1 MNVTE
6 LARKLKVTPK
16 ELLEKLPLMGFHIGV
31 RAIKIDPRTAQRIL
45 KEWHILKKKLDLQ
58 TRSAIRRAESAS
70 SEPQVRLEVKVPNL
84 IVVRDFAT
92 ILNIPVNKVLGE
104 LMKNSIFAS
113 LNQQIDFET
122 ASIIGSDLGFDVKL
136 DEKNET
142 EVDERGTEKLKNII
156 QKTGESSLSVR
167 PPVIV
172 VMGHVD
178 HGKTKLLDAI
188 RKTNV
193 MGGEAGGITQHI
205 GAYQVTRKEKLLT
218 FIDTPGHEAFTA
230 MRSRGAKIADVAIL
244 VVAAD
249 DSVMPQTIEAYRIIE
264 AAKLPFVVAINK
276 IDKPEANIDRVKQD
290 LSTKLNL
297 TPEDWGGKTVCV
309 PISAREGQGIED
321 LLDIILL
328 TADVEAENMRANSD
342 AMAAGTII
350 ESHVDKGAG
359 PVATVLVQNGTLRTG
374 DSLVFNGIDYGKVR
388 NLKNYRGEVISEAGP
403 STPVKIVGLKI
414 APEIGDILES
424 GQGIKTNLKVTKKV
438 SQKTESKFHQ
448 AEDESIKKVNLIIR
462 GDVLGSVEA
471 IEESLAKI
479 ASSDVRAN
487 IIARGLGNI
496 NEGDVVK
503 AETTKAIILGFNVK
517 PSPKAEQIARDKNV
531 TIKNYRIIYD
541 LINDVKAEMQN
552 LLEPEIKR
560 VELGKLEIKA
570 IFRTE
575 GKEQIFGGVVKEG
588 VVEKEAS
595 FEIERAGEIIGLG
608 QLLSLQSGREE
619 VKDVLAG
626 QECGMKAKSD
636 PLLTGD
642 ILYFYKEQKIVKKL

>member
-6 LARKLKVTPK
+6 LARKLKITPK
-16 ELLEKLPLMGFHIGV
+16 ELLEKLPLMGFHVGL

-45 KEWHILKKKLDLQ
+45 KEWHVMKKKLDLQ
-58 TRSAIRRAESAS
+58 TRSAIRRQEEAS
-70 SEPQVRLEVKVPNL
+70 TEPKIRREVKVPNL

-122 ASIIGSDLGFDVKL
+122 ASIIGADLGFDIL
-136 DEKNET
+136 ADEQNEN
-142 EVDERGTEKLKNII
+142 EADERGTEKLQDII
-156 QKTGESSLSVR
+156 NKTGEASLVTR

-188 RKTNV
+188 RQTDV
-193 MGGEAGGITQHI
+193 VAGEAGGITQHI
-205 GAYQVTRKEKLLT
+205 GAYQVTRKDKVLT

-249 DSVMPQTIEAYRIIE
+249 DGVMPQTVEAYRIIE

-276 IDKPEANIDRVKQD
+276 IDKPDANLDRVKQD
-290 LSTKLNL
+290 LSSRLNL
-297 TPEDWGGKTVCV
+297 VPEDWGGKTICA
-309 PISAREGQGIED
+309 PISARVGTGIED
-321 LLDIILL
+321 LLDMILL
-328 TADVEAENMRANSD
+328 TADVEVESMRANPN
-342 AMAAGTII
+342 APAAGTII

-359 PVATVLVQNGTLRTG
+359 PVATVLVQNGTLRVN

-388 NLKNYRGEVISEAGP
+388 NLKNYRGETILEAGP
-403 STPVKIVGLKI
+403 STPVKIIGLKI

-424 GQGIKTNLKVTKKV
+424 GEGTKTSFKNFKKTNHK
-438 SQKTESKFHQ
+438 SESKFHG
-448 AEDESIKKVNLIIR
+448 ADDDSIKKVNLIIR

-487 IIARGLGNI
+487 IISRGLGNI
-496 NEGDVVK
+496 NEGDIIK
-503 AETTKAIILGFNVK
+503 AETTKSKVLGFNVK
-517 PSPKAEQIARDKNV
+517 ASPQAEQIARDKNV
-531 TIKNYRIIYD
+531 VIKNYRIIYN

-575 GKEQIFGGVVKEG
+575 GKEQIFGGVVKTG
-588 VVEKEAS
+588 LVEKDAKY
-595 FEIERAGEIIGLG
+595 EIERNQELVGTGF
-608 QLLSLQSGREE
+608 LLMLQSGRME
-619 VKDVLAG
+619 VSDVQAG
-626 QECGMKAKSD
+626 QECGMKGKGD
-636 PLLTGD
+636 LLEIGD
-642 ILYFYKEQKIVKKL
+642 ILYFYKEDKIVKKL

>member
-1 MNVTE
+1 
-6 LARKLKVTPK
+6 
-16 ELLEKLPLMGFHIGV
+16 
-31 RAIKIDPRTAQRIL
+31 
-45 KEWHILKKKLDLQ
+45 
-58 TRSAIRRAESAS
+58 
-70 SEPQVRLEVKVPNL
+70 
-84 IVVRDFAT
+84 
-92 ILNIPVNKVLGE
+92 
-104 LMKNSIFAS
+104 
-113 LNQQIDFET
+113 
-122 ASIIGSDLGFDVKL
+122 
-136 DEKNET
+136 
-142 EVDERGTEKLKNII
+142 
-156 QKTGESSLSVR
+156 
-167 PPVIV
+167 
-172 VMGHVD
+172 MGHVD

-188 RKTNV
+188 RQTNV

-276 IDKPEANIDRVKQD
+276 IDKADANIDRVKQD
-290 LSTKLNL
+290 LSAKLNL
-297 TPEDWGGKTVCV
+297 IPEDWGGKTACV
-309 PISAREGQGIED
+309 PISAREGLGIED
-321 LLDIILL
+321 LLDILLL
-328 TADVEAENMRANSD
+328 TADVEAENMRANTATS
-342 AMAAGTII
+342 AAGTII

-359 PVATVLVQNGTLRTG
+359 PVATVLIQNGTLRTG

-388 NLKNYRGEVISEAGP
+388 NLKNYRGEVITEAGP

-424 GQGIKTNLKVTKKV
+424 GIGEKTNLKIIKK
-438 SQKTESKFHQ
+438 SNQKTESKFHH
-448 AEDESIKKVNLIIR
+448 ADDDSIKKINLIIR

-479 ASSDVRAN
+479 ASADVRAN
-487 IIARGLGNI
+487 VIARGLGNI

-503 AETTKAIILGFNVK
+503 AETTKSILIGFNVK

-541 LINDVKAEMQN
+541 LINDIKAEMQN

-560 VELGKLEIKA
+560 VELGKLEVKA

-588 VVEKEAS
+588 AVEKESS
-595 FEIERAGEIIGLG
+595 FEIERLGEIIGLG

-636 PLLTGD
+636 LLQTGD

>member
-588 VVEKEAS
+588 VVEKEAA

>member
-16 ELLEKLPLMGFHIGV
+16 ELLEKLPLMGFHIGQ

-45 KEWHILKKKLDLQ
+45 KEWHVMKKKLELQ
-58 TRSAIRRAESAS
+58 QRTALRRQEAASNEPQIRR
-70 SEPQVRLEVKVPNL
+70 EVKIPNL
-84 IVVRDFAT
+84 IIVRDFAT

-122 ASIIGSDLGFDVKL
+122 ASIIGADLGFDVKL
-136 DEKNET
+136 DEKNES
-142 EVDERGTEKLKNII
+142 EVDERGTEKLQNII
-156 QKTGESSLSVR
+156 NKTGEESLTTR

-188 RKTNV
+188 RTTNV
-193 MGGEAGGITQHI
+193 VAGEAGGITQHI

-249 DSVMPQTIEAYRIIE
+249 DGVMPQTIEAYRIIE

-276 IDKPEANIDRVKQD
+276 IDKADADINRVKQD
-290 LSTKLNL
+290 LATKLNL

-309 PISAREGQGIED
+309 PISARDGLGIED

-328 TADVEAENMRANSD
+328 TADVEVESMKANTN
-342 AMAAGTII
+342 APAAGTII

-374 DSLVFNGIDYGKVR
+374 DPLVFNGVDYGKVR
-388 NLKNYRGEVISEAGP
+388 NLKNYRGEVITEAGP
-403 STPVKIVGLKI
+403 STPVKIIGLKI

-424 GQGIKTNLKVTKKV
+424 GLGEKTNLKVIKKTNK
-438 SQKTESKFHQ
+438 QGDSKFQ
-448 AEDESIKKVNLIIR
+448 TAEDENIKKVNLIIR

-471 IEESLAKI
+471 IEESLAKV
-479 ASSDVRAN
+479 ASIEVRAN

-517 PSPKAEQIARDKNV
+517 PSPKAEQIARDKGV
-531 TIKNYRIIYD
+531 VIRNYKIIYD
-541 LINDVKAEMQN
+541 LINDIKQEMQN

-560 VELGKLEIKA
+560 IDLGKLEIKA

-588 VVEKEAS
+588 VAEKDANFEVE
-595 FEIERAGEIIGLG
+595 RDGEIISEGK
-608 QLLSLQSGREE
+608 LLSLQSGREE
-619 VKDVLAG
+619 VSDVQAG
-626 QECGMKAKSD
+626 QECGMKAKGNA
-636 PLLTGD
+636 LQVGD